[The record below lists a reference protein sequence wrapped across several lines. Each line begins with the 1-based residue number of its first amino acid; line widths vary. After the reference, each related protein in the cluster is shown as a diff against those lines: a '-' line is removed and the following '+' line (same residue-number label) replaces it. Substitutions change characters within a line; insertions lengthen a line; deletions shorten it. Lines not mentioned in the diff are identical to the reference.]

1 MDATA
6 IPAAGTAARWR
17 LLGLTTVLATTLTI
31 WASVAC
37 GAPTEPGRGPT
48 SSPAPTTSGGTTT
61 TSTTTAGAPA
71 NTPMAGDGSTTD
83 HRRSQTVRI
92 RMTVGDKSATATL
105 ADNLTA
111 RDFASL
117 LPVTLTMNDLF
128 GLEKPGTLPRALDEG
143 GEAVF
148 TYEVGQLGYWSPG
161 RALAVVY
168 AVGGQRSIPSPG
180 LIPLGTVDA
189 GLEAIAEGGDSFQLR
204 IEQID

>member
-17 LLGLTTVLATTLTI
+17 LPRLTTGLVTALVTS
-31 WASVAC
+31 ASVAC
-37 GAPTEPGRGPT
+37 GAPTQPGRGPT

-61 TSTTTAGAPA
+61 TSSPTAGALA
-71 NTPMAGDGSTTD
+71 NTPTAGEGTTD
-83 HRRSQTVRI
+83 HRGSQTMRI
-92 RMTVGDKSATATL
+92 RMTVADQSATATL
-105 ADNLTA
+105 ADNPTA

-148 TYEVGQLGYWSPG
+148 TYQVGQLGYWSPG

-168 AVGGQRSIPSPG
+168 AVDGEGSIPGPG

>member
-1 MDATA
+1 M
-6 IPAAGTAARWR
+6 RVR
-17 LLGLTTVLATTLTI
+17 L
-31 WASVAC
+31 
-37 GAPTEPGRGPT
+37 
-48 SSPAPTTSGGTTT
+48 
-61 TSTTTAGAPA
+61 
-71 NTPMAGDGSTTD
+71 
-83 HRRSQTVRI
+83 
-92 RMTVGDKSATATL
+92 TVGDQSAIATL
-105 ADNLTA
+105 ADNPTA

-117 LPVTLTMNDLF
+117 LPLTLTMHDLF

-168 AVGGQRSIPSPG
+168 AVDGEGSIPSPG

-189 GLEAIAEGGDSFQLR
+189 RLETIADGGDSFQLR